1 MKTYIFE
8 VELEQDDDGRWSAT
22 IPALVGCSTWGYTK
36 EEALQ
41 ALREAA
47 KAYLEVSLSGR
58 PGASQRDRKESHS
71 PPCKAPI
78 ARRAARAA
86 SPDGGARPS

>member
-1 MKTYIFE
+1 MKTYVFE

-36 EEALQ
+36 EEALE

-47 KAYLEVSLSGR
+47 KAYLEVSLSEGR
-58 PGASQRDRKESHS
+58 VPLKE
-71 PPCKAPI
+71 I
-78 ARRAARAA
+78 ARRATVL
-86 SPDGGARPS
+86 PDETIAITV

>member
-1 MKTYIFE
+1 MFK

-22 IPALVGCSTWGYTK
+22 IPALAGCGAWGYTK

-47 KAYLEVSLSGR
+47 QAYLEVSLTEGR
-58 PGASQRDRKESHS
+58 LSLPE
-71 PPCKAPI
+71 I
-78 ARRAARAA
+78 AQNAQALPEETIAVTV
-86 SPDGGARPS
+86 

>member
-22 IPALVGCSTWGYTK
+22 IPVLAGCSAWGYTK

-41 ALREAA
+41 ALKEVAR
-47 KAYLEVSLSGR
+47 AYLEVSLAEGR
-58 PGASQRDRKESHS
+58 LSLQE
-71 PPCKAPI
+71 I
-78 ARRAARAA
+78 ARKAKALPEETIAITV
-86 SPDGGARPS
+86 